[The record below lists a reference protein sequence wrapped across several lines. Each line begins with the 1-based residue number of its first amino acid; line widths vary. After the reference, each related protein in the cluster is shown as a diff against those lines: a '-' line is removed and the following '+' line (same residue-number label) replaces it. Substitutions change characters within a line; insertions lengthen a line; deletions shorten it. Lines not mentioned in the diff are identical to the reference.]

1 MIQEGLKRWHVAA
14 DLSGRVALITGAA
27 SGIGRASAL
36 AFASAGAC
44 VALVDVD
51 ADGLAETAVAARKA
65 GARAEVLVADVTD
78 ILAVTAAVGRAVQVF
93 GRLDAAHN
101 NAGVPGPYVPLDEY
115 SEEDFL
121 RVLQV
126 DLAGVWRCMRA
137 EIRQM
142 RRQRSGAIVN
152 TSSML
157 GAAAMPDNGAY
168 IAAKHGV
175 HGLTRAAALELG
187 GTGIRVNAIAP
198 GVTRTGMTSAV
209 SDELLR
215 AVPLGRIAEPEEI
228 AAAAVWLCSP
238 EASYITG
245 SVLVADGGWLAG

>member
-1 MIQEGLKRWHVAA
+1 VA
-14 DLSGRVALITGAA
+14 DLSGRVALVTGAA

-36 AFASAGAC
+36 AFASAGAS

-51 ADGLAETAVAARKA
+51 ADGLAGTAAAARNA
-65 GARAEVLVADVTD
+65 GSRAEVLAADVTD
-78 ILAVTAAVGRAVQVF
+78 LEAVTAAVGRAVQVF

-142 RRQRSGAIVN
+142 RGQGSGAIVN

-157 GAAAMPDNGAY
+157 GAAAMPGNGAY

-175 HGLTRAAALELG
+175 HGLTRAAAVELG

-228 AAAAVWLCSP
+228 AAVAVWLCSP

>member
-1 MIQEGLKRWHVAA
+1 MGA
-14 DLSGRVALITGAA
+14 DLSGRAALITGAA

-36 AFASAGAC
+36 AFAAAGAS
-44 VALVDVD
+44 VALVDID
-51 ADGLAETAVAARKA
+51 ANGLADTAEAARA
-65 GARAEVLVADVTD
+65 LGPRAEVLAADVTS
-78 ILAVTAAVGRAVQVF
+78 IGQVTAAVGRAVKIF

-115 SEEDFL
+115 EEEDFL

-126 DLAGVWRCMRA
+126 DLVGVWRCMRA
-137 EIRQM
+137 EIRHM
-142 RRQRSGAIVN
+142 RAQRSGAIVN

-157 GAAAMPDNGAY
+157 GAVAMPDNSAY

-187 GTGIRVNAIAP
+187 GTGVRVNAVAP

-209 SDELLR
+209 SDELLTR
-215 AVPLGRIAEPEEI
+215 VPLGRIAEPEEI

-238 EASYITG
+238 QASYITG